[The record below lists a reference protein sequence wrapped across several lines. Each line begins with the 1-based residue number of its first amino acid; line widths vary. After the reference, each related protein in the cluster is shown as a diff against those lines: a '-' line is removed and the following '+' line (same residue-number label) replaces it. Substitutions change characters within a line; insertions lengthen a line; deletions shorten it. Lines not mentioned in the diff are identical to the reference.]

1 VYYACGLGVLASV
14 LVGFSNARE
23 VTWWEASILLVM
35 YVGYV
40 IVIKYN
46 RRLYKML
53 TGKELVPGSDDAL
66 DDEENNLPAALKNT
80 NSMTES
86 SRTVDD
92 EII

>member
-1 VYYACGLGVLASV
+1 
-14 LVGFSNARE
+14 
-23 VTWWEASILLVM
+23 
-35 YVGYV
+35 
-40 IVIKYN
+40 
-46 RRLYKML
+46 ML
-53 TGKELVPGSDDAL
+53 TGKKLVPGSDDAL